1 MTSITRVLSN
11 ALLLL
16 AMAIPAFAEDK
27 GTITG
32 KVTDK
37 RTGHALPFAN
47 VALVGVPKGG
57 LTDSEGLFSIA
68 GVPYGTYEVK
78 VQFLGYKPDSRPGV
92 VVGPGK
98 AAPLDVKLEEIVVRE
113 EKAVEVTAE
122 RRLVE
127 AKQGTTVRSVNAND
141 IRNLPVSTV
150 ADVLQ
155 QQAGISTDADQIH
168 VRGGRADE
176 TMFVVNGVANRDLV
190 TGQSTAGQLNARSV
204 SEVNVSTGAFDV
216 RYGNALSGVVEIKL
230 KEGTSHLGGGITTGA
245 GSYGGRALQIVLS
258 GPLLKEK

>member
-1 MTSITRVLSN
+1 MRTLARLLPV

-16 AMAIPAFAEDK
+16 VVAAPAARAQDK

-57 LTDSEGLFSIA
+57 LTDSEGRYTIS
-68 GVPYGTYEVK
+68 GVAVGTYEMK

-92 VVGPGK
+92 VVTAGK
-98 AAPLDVKLEEIVVRE
+98 PVVVDFKLEEVIVRQ

-127 AKQGTTVRSVNAND
+127 AKQGATVRTVQAAE
-141 IRNLPVSTV
+141 IRNLPVATV
-150 ADVLQ
+150 TDVLQ
-155 QQAGISTDADQIH
+155 QQAGVSTDGDQIH

-190 TGQSTAGQLNARSV
+190 TGQSTAGQVNARSV
-204 SEVNVSTGAFDV
+204 SEVNVTTGAFDV
-216 RYGNALSGVVEIKL
+216 RYGNALSGIVDIRL
-230 KEGTSHLGGGITTGA
+230 KEGTERTQLGLTTSA
-245 GSYGGRALQIVLS
+245 GSYGGRS
-258 GPLLKEK
+258 W

>member
-1 MTSITRVLSN
+1 MRPL
-11 ALLLL
+11 ARLLLTL
-16 AMAIPAFAEDK
+16 SFGFLVAAPDARAEDK

-57 LTDSEGLFSIA
+57 LTDSEGRFTIA
-68 GVPYGTYEVK
+68 GVPVGTYEVK
-78 VQFLGYKPDSRPGV
+78 VQFLGYKTESRPGIEV
-92 VVGPGK
+92 TAGK
-98 AAPLDVKLEEIVVRE
+98 PTTADFKLEEIIVRQ
-113 EKAVEVTAE
+113 EKVVEVTAE

-127 AKQGTTVRSVNAND
+127 AKQGATVRTVNANE

-155 QQAGISTDADQIH
+155 QQAGVSTDGDQIH

-204 SEVNVSTGAFDV
+204 AEVNVTTGAFDV
-216 RYGNALSGVVEIKL
+216 RYGNALSGVVDIRL
-230 KEGTSHLGGGITTGA
+230 KEGS
-245 GSYGGRALQIVLS
+245 
-258 GPLLKEK
+258 E